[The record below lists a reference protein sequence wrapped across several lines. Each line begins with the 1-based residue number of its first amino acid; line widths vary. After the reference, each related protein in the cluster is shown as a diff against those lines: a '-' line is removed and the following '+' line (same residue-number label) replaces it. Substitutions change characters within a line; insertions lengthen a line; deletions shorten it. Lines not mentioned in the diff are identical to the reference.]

1 MRLDAELVERVRTRL
16 LASGAEPTPAA
27 VALALRR
34 EGALLGDEVVLE
46 VVEALRGELAGA
58 GPLEPL
64 LADPDVTDVLVNGPR
79 DVWVE
84 RSGVLEP
91 VDVQLGGEPDVRRL
105 AQRLAV
111 RAGRRLDDSAPW
123 VDARLPDGVRL
134 HAVVPP
140 VSPGGTVLSL
150 RVPSRVRRS
159 LADLVADGMPSS
171 LAVVLEAVVRGRLAF
186 LVSGGTGAGKTTL
199 LSALL
204 GLVEP
209 RERLVLVEDTCEL
222 APDHAH
228 VVRLES
234 RVANV
239 EGAGAVG
246 LRELVRQAL
255 RMRPDR
261 VVLGEVRGAE
271 VLDLLVALNTGH
283 EGGASTVHANA
294 AADVPARVAALGLLG
309 GIEAPAVG
317 ALLLAGVDVVVH
329 LDRGGDGRRRVAEVG
344 VLHEGGSGRVEVASA
359 VHADEGGAVTA
370 GPAWPGLRR
379 RCGLEAWDPTT

>member
-1 MRLDAELVERVRTRL
+1 MRLDPELVDRVRTRL
-16 LASGAEPTPAA
+16 LASGAEPTSAA

-46 VVEALRGELAGA
+46 VVGRLRGELAGA
-58 GPLEPL
+58 GLLEPL

-84 RSGVLEP
+84 RSGVLER
-91 VDVQLGGEPDVRRL
+91 VDVALGSEHDVRRL

-150 RVPSRVRRS
+150 RVPSRLRRS
-159 LADLVADGMPSS
+159 LADLVVDGMPSS
-171 LAVVLEAVVRGRLAF
+171 VAVVLEAVVRSRLAF
-186 LVSGGTGAGKTTL
+186 LVSGGTGVGKTTL

-204 GLVEP
+204 SLADP
-209 RERLVLVEDTCEL
+209 RERLVLVEDTGEL
-222 APDHAH
+222 HPEHPH

-246 LRELVRQAL
+246 LRDLVRQAL

-309 GIEAPAVG
+309 GIDAPAVA
-317 ALLLAGVDVVVH
+317 ALLVAGVDAVAH
-329 LDRGGDGRRRVAEVG
+329 LDRGPDGRRRVAEIG
-344 VLHEGGSGRVEVASA
+344 LLREDDSGRAAVVA
-359 VHADEGGAVTA
+359 AVTVDDGGGVVV
-370 GPAWPGLRR
+370 GPAWPDLRR
-379 RCGLEAWDPTT
+379 RCGLETWEPA

>member
-1 MRLDAELVERVRTRL
+1 MTLDPELVDRVRSRL
-16 LASGAEPTPAA
+16 LASGAEPTAAA

-34 EGALLGDEVVLE
+34 EGALLGDEVVLA
-46 VVEALRGELAGA
+46 VVGHLRGELVGA
-58 GPLEPL
+58 GLLEPL
-64 LADPDVTDVLVNGPR
+64 LADPEVTDVLVNGPD

-84 RSGVLEP
+84 RAGILEP
-91 VDVQLGGEPDVRRL
+91 AGVSLGTETDVRRL

-134 HAVVPP
+134 HAVLPP
-140 VSPGGTVLSL
+140 VAPGGTVVSL
-150 RVPSRVRRS
+150 RVPSRVRLT
-159 LADLVADGMPSS
+159 LADLVVDGLPG
-171 LAVVLEAVVRGRLAF
+171 AVAGVLEAVVRSRLAF

-204 GLVEP
+204 GLADP
-209 RERLVLVEDTCEL
+209 RERLVLVEDTGEL
-222 APDHAH
+222 APEHPH
-228 VVRLES
+228 VVRLEA

-246 LRELVRQAL
+246 LRDLVRQAL

-283 EGGASTVHANA
+283 EGGSSTVHANA
-294 AADVPARVAALGLLG
+294 AAGVPARVVALGLMG
-309 GIEAPAVG
+309 GIDADAVS
-317 ALLLAGVDVVVH
+317 ALLVAGVDAVVH
-329 LDRGGDGRRRVAEVG
+329 VSRGRDGRRRVAEIGLLRADGARAV
-344 VLHEGGSGRVEVASA
+344 VVEALRVDPDGSVVP
-359 VHADEGGAVTA
+359 
-370 GPAWPGLRR
+370 GPAWPELRR
-379 RCGLEAWDPTT
+379 RCGLEGWASL

>member
-1 MRLDAELVERVRTRL
+1 MSLDKALVDRVRSRL
-16 LASGAEPTPAA
+16 LDSGAEPTPSA

-46 VVEALRGELAGA
+46 VVGRLRGELAGA
-58 GPLEPL
+58 GLLEPL
-64 LADPDVTDVLVNGPR
+64 LRDPLVTDVLVNGP
-79 DVWVE
+79 DEVWVD
-84 RSGVLEP
+84 RGGALRRTFVS
-91 VDVQLGGEPDVRRL
+91 LGGEADVRRL

-123 VDARLPDGVRL
+123 VDARLADGIRL
-134 HAVVPP
+134 HAVLPP
-140 VSPGGTVLSL
+140 VSPKGTVLSL
-150 RVPSRVRRS
+150 RIPRRTPMT
-159 LADLVADGMPSS
+159 LADLVAGGG
-171 LAVVLEAVVRGRLAF
+171 LAPELADVLAAVVRARLAF

-204 GLVEP
+204 GLVDP
-209 RERLVLVEDTCEL
+209 AERLVLVEDTGEL
-222 APDHAH
+222 DPDHPH

-234 RVANV
+234 RVANI

-261 VVLGEVRGAE
+261 VVLGEVRGPE

-294 AADVPARVAALGLLG
+294 AADVPARIEALGLLG
-309 GIEAPAVG
+309 DIDRTAVAG
-317 ALLLAGVDVVVH
+317 LLCAGVEVVVH
-329 LDRGGDGRRRVAEVG
+329 VERGRDGTRRVVEVG
-344 VLHEGGSGRVEVASA
+344 VLERAQGGVAVVRPAVSSDASGQVR
-359 VHADEGGAVTA
+359 A
-370 GPAWPGLRR
+370 GPAWDALQA
-379 RCGLEAWDPTT
+379 RCGLGP

>member
-1 MRLDAELVERVRTRL
+1 MSLDKALVDRVRSRL
-16 LASGAEPTPAA
+16 LDSGAEPTPSA

-46 VVEALRGELAGA
+46 VVGRLRGELAGA
-58 GPLEPL
+58 GLLEPL
-64 LADPDVTDVLVNGPR
+64 LRDPLVTDVLVNGP
-79 DVWVE
+79 DEVWVD
-84 RSGVLEP
+84 RGGALRRTFVS
-91 VDVQLGGEPDVRRL
+91 LGGEADVRRL

-123 VDARLPDGVRL
+123 VDARLADGIRL
-134 HAVVPP
+134 HAVLPP
-140 VSPGGTVLSL
+140 VSPKGTVLSL
-150 RVPSRVRRS
+150 RIPRRTPMT
-159 LADLVADGMPSS
+159 LADLVAGGG
-171 LAVVLEAVVRGRLAF
+171 LAPELADVLAAVVRARLAF

-204 GLVEP
+204 GLVDP
-209 RERLVLVEDTCEL
+209 AERLVLVEDTGEL
-222 APDHAH
+222 DPDHPH

-234 RVANV
+234 RVANI

-261 VVLGEVRGAE
+261 VVLGEVRGPE

-294 AADVPARVAALGLLG
+294 AADVPARIEALGLLG
-309 GIEAPAVG
+309 DIDRTAVAG
-317 ALLLAGVDVVVH
+317 LLCAGVEVVVH
-329 LDRGGDGRRRVAEVG
+329 VERGRDGTRRVVEVG
-344 VLHEGGSGRVEVASA
+344 VLERAQ
-359 VHADEGGAVTA
+359 GGAAVVRTAVSSDASGQVRA
-370 GPAWPGLRR
+370 GPAWDALRA
-379 RCGLEAWDPTT
+379 RCGLGP